1 VAVGDWIRWPGWIC
15 GVIYFVLLSL
25 APFGIGALG
34 RRLSEAARID
44 GTGWAGG
51 IEVTACSWRGPTGF
65 VPKRIREKHD

>member
-1 VAVGDWIRWPGWIC
+1 MDSMAGLDLRRHLLRAVIARPVRYRG
-15 GVIYFVLLSL
+15 
-25 APFGIGALG
+25 LG
-34 RRLSEAARID
+34 RRMSEAARID